1 MLLLPVCCVH
11 IVWIK
16 EDKNNQGAEYHK
28 VVSCH
33 LLSILQVAVTTT
45 GSTCKDAGMKV
56 SEIYPVESREK
67 TEQQV
72 KEAEEVEVG
81 WRSKK
86 PLSSAEGEKRIGLG

>member
-11 IVWIK
+11 IAWIK
-16 EDKNNQGAEYHK
+16 EDKKNQGAEYHK

-81 WRSKK
+81 WGSKK